1 MGFTFRSALEREVT
15 YLVDGYLERLSEGRR
30 LKKSYFSV
38 DIFPKKVLSFEK
50 ILLEL
55 DLKTYV
61 VSIVFIFTPIVYR
74 MEQSERYTMVPTN
87 LSCYDNMV
95 IVTHAVSWDDGF
107 GNCNYGQRAMTIIQ
121 NLCDGRNS
129 CVVLNKKSL
138 LGGSC
143 GSDLK
148 FVMYYSC
155 QTGTLRN

>member
-1 MGFTFRSALEREVT
+1 
-15 YLVDGYLERLSEGRR
+15 
-30 LKKSYFSV
+30 
-38 DIFPKKVLSFEK
+38 
-50 ILLEL
+50 
-55 DLKTYV
+55 
-61 VSIVFIFTPIVYR
+61 
-74 MEQSERYTMVPTN
+74 MVPTN

-95 IVTHAVSWDDGF
+95 IVTHEVSWDDGS